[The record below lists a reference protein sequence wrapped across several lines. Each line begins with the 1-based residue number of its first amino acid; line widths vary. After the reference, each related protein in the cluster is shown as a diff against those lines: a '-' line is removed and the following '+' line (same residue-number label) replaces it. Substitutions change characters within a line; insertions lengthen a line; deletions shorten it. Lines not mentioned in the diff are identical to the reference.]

1 MAPRSVTKSKRR
13 GGNIRDPQK
22 EDLDTA
28 HIIYQSDNV
37 VLATEKHHKS
47 FVDIFFPFPSS
58 SLISSNLPAQP
69 LRQQHFCMEQQLK
82 HLCEGRPFDVLCVDN
97 AQKCSTQA
105 GSEKGAGERLHQG
118 VGERQ
123 RERERER
130 ERQRQL

>member
-1 MAPRSVTKSKRR
+1 
-13 GGNIRDPQK
+13 
-22 EDLDTA
+22 
-28 HIIYQSDNV
+28 
-37 VLATEKHHKS
+37 
-47 FVDIFFPFPSS
+47 
-58 SLISSNLPAQP
+58 
-69 LRQQHFCMEQQLK
+69 MEQQLK

-130 ERQRQL
+130 ETKTVIERSSHSFCHKMKKKNKKMTILQLAALRHNARISLHHLC

>member
-1 MAPRSVTKSKRR
+1 
-13 GGNIRDPQK
+13 
-22 EDLDTA
+22 
-28 HIIYQSDNV
+28 
-37 VLATEKHHKS
+37 
-47 FVDIFFPFPSS
+47 
-58 SLISSNLPAQP
+58 
-69 LRQQHFCMEQQLK
+69 MEQQLK

-130 ERQRQL
+130 DKDSYRKKLPQLLSQNEKKKTKK